1 MKGENVMWG
10 LDDVERGDEGD
21 EVLCRLELAR
31 LVLV

>member
-21 EVLCRLELAR
+21 EVLCGLGVVR